1 MFPPRTCLMGSA
13 VNAAEISQYWDDGCA
28 EGARALEADGNLHFC
43 YGVNPDRLVRTKRR
57 KAHAS
62 QRA

>member
-1 MFPPRTCLMGSA
+1 MGSA